1 MAHIAI
7 GVLSC
12 WVAVMALIWL
22 CLLGALH
29 IASRFYSAIESVL
42 TVIIAFCS
50 ISGIVKCVPTGRL
63 NSHRQG
69 IILLCSGLGMQAAWV
84 MASVRFID

>member
-22 CLLGALH
+22 CLPGALT
-29 IASRFYSAIESVL
+29 IASGFYSAIEIVL